1 MSEGGISP
9 LIVKY
14 EKSLEDDPR
23 SRVFAPLAEAYR
35 KVGLI
40 DNAFKVLKK
49 GLRYNPDYLFGYI
62 ALAQCYFDRGE
73 YALVFSTLRP
83 LISKNRD
90 NIKVQKLFAEG
101 AYLTGYKE
109 EALDAYK
116 YLLYLNPKDQEVI
129 KKVIELEAELE
140 EVTVQATKED
150 IKFDVDKINVSPLND
165 QEIDEW
171 IQVDLARLKED
182 EELEEEDSW
191 TVELNEQAGVE
202 AKEVESVEES
212 DGTPV
217 ITHTLVDL
225 YIQQGY
231 KEKAIEILEKILEI
245 QPNSAS
251 SKEKLASLK
260 KTSSDDSLE
269 ESIEAESETESDGQ
283 DNSGHE
289 NLMAAFDKTLVPE
302 DAPDIGLQVFD
313 DFAKELRERANR
325 LNCE

>member
-14 EKSLEDDPR
+14 EKSLEEDPR

-129 KKVIELEAELE
+129 KKVTELEAELE
-140 EVTVQATKED
+140 EVTVQTTKEE
-150 IKFDVDKINVSPLND
+150 IKFDVDRIDVSPLND

-182 EELEEEDSW
+182 EDVDEEDSW
-191 TVELNEQAGVE
+191 TVELHDQEKTEERNVE
-202 AKEVESVEES
+202 RVQES

-245 QPNSAS
+245 QPDNAS
-251 SKEKLASLK
+251 SREKLASLK
-260 KTSSDDSLE
+260 ELSFDEDIEETTEEKSDE
-269 ESIEAESETESDGQ
+269 GNSD
-283 DNSGHE
+283 GHE
-289 NLMAAFDKTLVPE
+289 NLMAAFDKTLGPQEVI
-302 DAPDIGLQVFD
+302 DVGLQVFD
-313 DFAKELRERANR
+313 DFAKELRERASRINH
-325 LNCE
+325 E